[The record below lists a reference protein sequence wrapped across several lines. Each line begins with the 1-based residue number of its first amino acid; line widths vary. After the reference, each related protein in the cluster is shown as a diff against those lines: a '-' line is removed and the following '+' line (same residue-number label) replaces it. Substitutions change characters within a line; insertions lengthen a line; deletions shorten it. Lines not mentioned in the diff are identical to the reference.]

1 MQPDTV
7 IRSRS
12 NPLVKRVGAA
22 LAGKLDGVLVLEGER
37 LVEDALRAGLPLEL
51 VLVSE
56 ARPALVR
63 ALADEVPL
71 RVVDEELLQR
81 ISLLKTSPGVLA
93 LAPRPKGPGLDAWRL
108 DARTLL
114 LVAAG
119 IADPGNLG
127 ALARSAEA
135 FGAQGLIVAGG
146 ASPWSPKALRG
157 SMGSL
162 LRLAVHVEKDPAAL
176 AEGLAGRG
184 VRQVR
189 AATRAGADASA
200 FDWRGPLALWVGGE
214 TGELPQAA
222 QAFEPVSIAMA
233 GRVESLNVTVATSLL
248 LWAAGRVRV
257 APEVGRG

>member
-1 MQPDTV
+1 MHSDTV

-37 LVEDALRAGLPLEL
+37 LVDDALRAGLPLEL

-63 ALADEVPL
+63 TLAEQVPL
-71 RVVDEELLQR
+71 RVVDDELLQR
-81 ISLLKTSPGVLA
+81 VSLLRTSPGVLA
-93 LAPRPKGPGLDAWRL
+93 LAARPRAPGLDAWRL

-114 LVAAG
+114 LVTAG
-119 IADPGNLG
+119 IGDPGNLG

-135 FGAQGLIVAGG
+135 FGAQGLIALGGVA
-146 ASPWSPKALRG
+146 PWNPKALRG

-162 LRLAVHVEKDPAAL
+162 LRLPVQVGEDAATVA
-176 AEGLAGRG
+176 AELERRG

-189 AATRAGADASA
+189 AATRAGVDAST
-200 FDWRGPLALWVGGE
+200 FDWRGPLALWVSGE
-214 TGELPQAA
+214 TGELPEAA
-222 QAFEPVSIAMA
+222 RGFEPVSIEMA

-257 APEVGRG
+257 APEGGLG